1 MFMFGERRAKWMV
14 SIMALIYGLL
24 LLLFVNI
31 LYVGLPV
38 GNIRPFY
45 DIGSWVVT
53 VLQ

>member
-1 MFMFGERRAKWMV
+1 
-14 SIMALIYGLL
+14 MALIYGLL
-24 LLLFVNI
+24 LLLFVSI
-31 LYVGLPV
+31 LFVGLPI